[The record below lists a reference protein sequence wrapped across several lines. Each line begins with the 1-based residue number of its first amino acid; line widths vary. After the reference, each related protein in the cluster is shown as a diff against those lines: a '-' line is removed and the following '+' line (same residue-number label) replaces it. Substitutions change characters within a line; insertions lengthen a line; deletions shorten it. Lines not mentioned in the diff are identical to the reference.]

1 VSKAVKEKNVKS
13 EVCLDFMTYVIE
25 NYPLHLHLIVFDEHF
40 INATFL
46 NMRNKRTSGLV
57 FKMILYLI
65 LHARDLL
72 QI

>member
-1 VSKAVKEKNVKS
+1 
-13 EVCLDFMTYVIE
+13 MTYVIE